1 MNGLIS
7 EIGVCC
13 RNAVYHIH
21 TLGNV
26 AECGVLTV
34 KEGGI
39 RKAQEKTR
47 RT

>member
-1 MNGLIS
+1 MNGLVS
-7 EIGVCC
+7 EIGVGGSDT
-13 RNAVYHIH
+13 VYHIH